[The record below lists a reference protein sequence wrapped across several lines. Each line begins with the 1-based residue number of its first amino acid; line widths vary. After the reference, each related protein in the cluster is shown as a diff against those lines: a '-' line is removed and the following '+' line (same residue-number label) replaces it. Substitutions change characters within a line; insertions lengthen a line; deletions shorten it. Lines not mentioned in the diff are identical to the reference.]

1 MCKNLEIEDLE
12 LTAAEAREMSK
23 KHREEKSASFV
34 AFVTVWTE
42 HLIKEAYKDIRS
54 TAENGGSYIIIE
66 RLAYLYDEGVME
78 RLKKK
83 FKPLSYGIGAVDKFV
98 KQILSDEFEANGF
111 TVTHYDKGDY
121 PEISLSNR
129 YHDTKVAWED
139 PEERRKA
146 RKNESHSSTTYNSE
160 IGRS

>member
-1 MCKNLEIEDLE
+1 MCKKPDIKDLE
-12 LTAAEAREMSK
+12 LTADQARELSQ

-34 AFVTVWTE
+34 AFVTVWTDY
-42 HLIKEAYKDIRS
+42 LIKEAYEDIRS

-66 RLAYLYDEGVME
+66 RLAYIYDEDAME
-78 RLKKK
+78 RLMKK
-83 FKPLSYGIGAVDKFV
+83 FKPLSYCIGAVDKFV
-98 KQILSDEFEANGF
+98 KQVLSDEFEANGF

-139 PEERRKA
+139 PKERRKA
-146 RKNESHSSTTYNSE
+146 RKNESHSSSTANAE
-160 IGRS
+160 IG